1 MAFSCV
7 SLSPRLSKSE
17 KELPACLPLTPY
29 IYLLFSRMC
38 NFCKTLSVSPSIS
51 LGGLCVRGTIR
62 ALEVLDFVR
71 ILIATAGRRVCTPVH
86 AQYSADTHTHANM
99 TTGTQTCIHANT
111 LAHTNRFAFMHAHTH
126 THKQIHTC
134 NPYQTLLHTQH
145 PNSQTPPMA
154 AAHTA
159 HKKIVPTTPTSHTH
173 TPPHPTPPHLTP
185 TRTHPITP
193 HPKTRPQNL
202 SVPNSQ
208 LT

>member
-71 ILIATAGRRVCTPVH
+71 ILIATAGRRVCTRAAMRCEQDINFSIRALVFSRPL
-86 AQYSADTHTHANM
+86 APNRLSTPLQR
-99 TTGTQTCIHANT
+99 CI
-111 LAHTNRFAFMHAHTH
+111 R
-126 THKQIHTC
+126 
-134 NPYQTLLHTQH
+134 
-145 PNSQTPPMA
+145 QTPLQ
-154 AAHTA
+154 TA
-159 HKKIVPTTPTSHTH
+159 HM
-173 TPPHPTPPHLTP
+173 
-185 TRTHPITP
+185 
-193 HPKTRPQNL
+193 Q
-202 SVPNSQ
+202 
-208 LT
+208 